1 MTRGRGGGAR
11 TVDERRGGGV
21 ELSERRHFGVLRGS
35 YPDGVLQHF
44 YNLALTCDVWLL
56 DVSNYCPLATPL
68 AGARAPALAGVA
80 AAGPEYR
87 TVTIHSRYRLNRQ
100 HPGTLDAANRHTPVE
115 FTPQTNFD
123 AQIACQLGPSGGM
136 AGRRGPTDSDPQTD
150 EPLIP

>member
-1 MTRGRGGGAR
+1 ML
-11 TVDERRGGGV
+11 VII
-21 ELSERRHFGVLRGS
+21 S
-35 YPDGVLQHF
+35 
-44 YNLALTCDVWLL
+44 
-56 DVSNYCPLATPL
+56 TPL
-68 AGARAPALAGVA
+68 AGASPSAPARAGGA

>member
-21 ELSERRHFGVLRGS
+21 ELSERRHYGVLRGS

-44 YNLALTCDVWLL
+44 YNMVLTCDVRLL
-56 DVSNYCPLATPL
+56 DHLVIIDDASAP
-68 AGARAPALAGVA
+68 ARAAGGA

>member
-1 MTRGRGGGAR
+1 ML
-11 TVDERRGGGV
+11 VII
-21 ELSERRHFGVLRGS
+21 S
-35 YPDGVLQHF
+35 
-44 YNLALTCDVWLL
+44 
-56 DVSNYCPLATPL
+56 TPL
-68 AGARAPALAGVA
+68 PRARRPARARPRARGA